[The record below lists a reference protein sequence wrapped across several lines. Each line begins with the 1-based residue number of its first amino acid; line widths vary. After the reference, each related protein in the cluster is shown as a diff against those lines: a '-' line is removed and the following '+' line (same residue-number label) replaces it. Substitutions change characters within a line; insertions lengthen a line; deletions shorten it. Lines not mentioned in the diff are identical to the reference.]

1 MNCYFRLS
9 IGSKIKM
16 KVCFITILF
25 FVSTIVKAQDI
36 NDNTAQ
42 IVSEYVSYSRV
53 LVQNTVGFSAPVS
66 ARAYAYTSIA
76 AHEAVVDFVPEISS
90 LSGKLTGYERQPSLI
105 KPDDCA
111 LPVVLNHVYYGVM
124 SYLFR
129 GAPKYY
135 LGELNAIYKKYDAI
149 HRKSFSKRT
158 IKNSIAYAERLT
170 AHLLE
175 WSKLDNGDEAFLH
188 NYSDTFKNQSCDSCW
203 VQTTPGYLPALLPY
217 WRHNTTLMSG
227 VKEAANNY
235 TTMKYEDDSS
245 SVLFNEAL
253 SVFINSQDENVEFK
267 TIAEYWDD
275 GTGVSGTPSGHLFS
289 IAQQLASKYKLGL
302 PDVIKL
308 YSTLGIVMNDAVI
321 ACWELKYAHNF
332 IRPITYIQRFIA
344 PQFNTRID
352 TPSFPESPSGHSFH
366 SGSAGVVFKLF
377 FGNEVELLD
386 ATNVNRHDINGAP
399 RQFNTI
405 DELVNEISI
414 SRFYGGI
421 HFKKTLDESVLYGEK
436 LGMFII
442 QKLDH

>member
-1 MNCYFRLS
+1 MSYYYRLS
-9 IGSKIKM
+9 IGSSAM
-16 KVCFITILF
+16 TKVYVITLLF
-25 FVSTIVKAQDI
+25 VLSNSLKAQGLTDKSA
-36 NDNTAQ
+36 D
-42 IVSEYVSYSRV
+42 IVSDYIGYSRI
-53 LVQNTVGFSAPVS
+53 LVQNTVGFSAPIS
-66 ARAYAYTSIA
+66 ARAFAYTSIA
-76 AHEAVVDFVPEISS
+76 AHEAAVDFVPEISS
-90 LSGKLTGYERQPSLI
+90 LSGKLTGYDRPASLI

-124 SYLFR
+124 TYLFR

-158 IKNSIAYAERLT
+158 NKNSIAYAEHLT

-175 WSKLDNGDEAFLH
+175 WSKLDSGDDAFLH

-217 WRHNTTLMSG
+217 WRHNTTLISG

-235 TTMKYEDDSS
+235 TTMKYEEDSS

-267 TIAEYWDD
+267 IIAEYWDD

-302 PDVIKL
+302 SDLLKL

-377 FGNEVELLD
+377 FGNEVELID
-386 ATNVNRHDINGAP
+386 NTNVNRQDINGTP

-442 QKLDH
+442 QKLED

>member
-1 MNCYFRLS
+1 MCSGTLV
-9 IGSKIKM
+9 
-16 KVCFITILF
+16 KVYIIALLF
-25 FVSTIVKAQDI
+25 AFSVSLRAQVTSDQS
-36 NDNTAQ
+36 AEV
-42 IVSEYVSYSRV
+42 VSDYMGYSRV
-53 LVQNTVGFSAPVS
+53 LVQNTVGFSAPIS

-76 AHEAVVDFVPEISS
+76 AHEAAVDFIPRISS
-90 LSGKLTGYERQPSLI
+90 LSGKLTGYERPTNVI
-105 KPDDCA
+105 KPSDCA

-135 LGELNAIYKKYDAI
+135 LGELNAIYKKHEAI
-149 HRKSFSKRT
+149 HRKSFSKRVV
-158 IKNSIAYAERLT
+158 KNSIAYAERLT

-188 NYSDTFKNQSCDSCW
+188 NYSDKFKNQSCDSCW

-217 WRHNTTLMSG
+217 WRHNTTLISG
-227 VKEAANNY
+227 VKEAASNY
-235 TTMKYEDDSS
+235 TTMKYEEDSS

-253 SVFINSQDENVEFK
+253 AVFLNGQEEREEFK
-267 TIAEYWDD
+267 IIAEYWDD

-289 IAQQLASKYKLGL
+289 IAQQLAVNYKLGL
-302 PDVIKL
+302 SDVLKL
-308 YSTLGIVMNDAVI
+308 YSTLGIVLNDAVI
-321 ACWELKYAHNF
+321 ACWELKYTHNF

-377 FGNEVELLD
+377 FGNEIEFSD
-386 ATNVNRHDINGAP
+386 ATNVNRQDINGAP
-399 RQFNTI
+399 RQFNTV
-405 DELVNEISI
+405 DDMVNEISI

-421 HFKKTLDESVLYGEK
+421 HFKKTLSESVVYGEK
-436 LGMFII
+436 IGLFIVE
-442 QKLDH
+442 KLDPLK